1 MTVDFNEIINKTT
14 TEDRARF
21 KSEASRINH
30 EAVVQKFI
38 HEFFPTYNFM
48 IAQSGKLMKMFEQD
62 KMEAA
67 IAVAIAA
74 GMTIGSI
81 CGEDTDK
88 AEQLLSMAVD
98 IAGSITNNN
107 KASKD
112 GGADTFCRIMATGE
126 VVEKQL
132 VKYAIEKRKPF
143 NPNEGEIYKEI
154 MRGTE
159 QKDLGN

>member
-14 TEDRARF
+14 TEDQARF

-30 EAVVQKFI
+30 EAVVQKLI

-62 KMEAA
+62 KMDAA

-88 AEQLLSMAVD
+88 AERLLSMAVD
-98 IAGSITNNN
+98 IAGGITQTN
-107 KASKD
+107 KSSKD

-159 QKDLGN
+159 QKDFGN